1 RGHLQPPRPRR
12 PQYCDVRRGVAG
24 MEAGEGLPR
33 GWDPAPL
40 GDEREEGS
48 RHRLERWDL
57 SEILCMT
64 RVGRRWLPEERHD
77 GNEHGSARARHR
89 GSRPE
94 AGHRPVWRR
103 WSGKANHKT
112 SRREDAPG
120 GNGRASRLRAKRAER
135 GAARKP
141 EERHDEEDRPD
152 RGW

>member
-1 RGHLQPPRPRR
+1 MGDASGELPSFAHEVFAESEER
-12 PQYCDVRRGVAG
+12 VVA
-24 MEAGEGLPR
+24 
-33 GWDPAPL
+33 
-40 GDEREEGS
+40 REPS
-48 RHRLERWDL
+48 RQTDL

-64 RVGRRWLPEERHD
+64 RVGRRWRPEERHD

-120 GNGRASRLRAKRAER
+120 GNGRASRLRAKRAE
-135 GAARKP
+135 
-141 EERHDEEDRPD
+141 
-152 RGW
+152 